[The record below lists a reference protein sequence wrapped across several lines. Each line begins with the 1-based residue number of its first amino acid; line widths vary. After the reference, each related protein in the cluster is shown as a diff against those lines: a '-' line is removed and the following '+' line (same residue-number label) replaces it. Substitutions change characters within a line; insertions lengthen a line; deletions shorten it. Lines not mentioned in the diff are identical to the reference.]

1 MAAFVS
7 GCLWS
12 RILESSPKL
21 YKMKC
26 HLHFNFLYFVT
37 FHMCLPNP
45 AQRFCLNRRNNN
57 ANKWQILNE
66 LLTSSFSLTCSILVE
81 VSKWVNI
88 YLPRLTDGGMGGLF
102 SNWWHTNNLYF
113 NIENKWHFIITASRA
128 TLLSY
133 ERKGEYLFAVGHR

>member
-7 GCLWS
+7 RCLWS

-26 HLHFNFLYFVT
+26 CLHFNFLYFVT
-37 FHMCLPNP
+37 FDMCLPNP
-45 AQRFCLNRRNNN
+45 TQRFCLNRQNNN
-57 ANKWQILNE
+57 ANK
-66 LLTSSFSLTCSILVE
+66 LLTFSFSLTCWILVE

-88 YLPRLTDGGMGGLF
+88 YLPKLTDGGMGCLF
-102 SNWWHTNNLYF
+102 SNWWHTNNLHF
-113 NIENKWHFIITASRA
+113 NTENKWHFIITASRA

-133 ERKGEYLFAVGHR
+133 ERKGEYLFVVGHS